1 MPHRG
6 VFGFLGEWVT
16 AEENAPACLETE
28 LKADYW
34 YSPPKPPALVKPA
47 TTPCC
52 RSPFLNQE
60 EEIKEAPKLSTLQF
74 LFILEVEHSGWLCSR
89 SPFFPA
95 ADSPC
100 SHRQHSVVALSSTEL
115 PMVQPRQARRW
126 HLPFPLL
133 REHHL
138 SCSLPQNVRY

>member
-6 VFGFLGEWVT
+6 VFGFLGGEWVT

-34 YSPPKPPALVKPA
+34 YTPPKPPALVKPA

-60 EEIKEAPKLSTLQF
+60 EEIKGAPKLSNSSVPLHF
-74 LFILEVEHSGWLCSR
+74 GSR
-89 SPFFPA
+89 ALRVAMFP
-95 ADSPC
+95 
-100 SHRQHSVVALSSTEL
+100 
-115 PMVQPRQARRW
+115 
-126 HLPFPLL
+126 
-133 REHHL
+133 
-138 SCSLPQNVRY
+138 